1 MEMLKKYTQYFFGYY
16 SLCKCATQAML
27 DTYYIECTNVIKSLP
42 AVKKLLNEIRCIKKL
57 YD

>member
-27 DTYYIECTNVIKSLP
+27 DAYYIECINVIKSLP
-42 AVKKLLNEIRCIKKL
+42 AVKK
-57 YD
+57 